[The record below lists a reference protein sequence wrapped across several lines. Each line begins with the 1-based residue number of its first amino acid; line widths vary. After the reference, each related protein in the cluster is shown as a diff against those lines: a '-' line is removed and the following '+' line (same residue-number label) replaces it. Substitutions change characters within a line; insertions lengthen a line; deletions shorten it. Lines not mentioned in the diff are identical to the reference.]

1 MKRALIIAPAIV
13 VSLTAIA
20 LVAPSFVDWN
30 KYKPQAVTQAKALTG
45 YDVKLNGDLGLS
57 ILPSPRIFI
66 ENVEVAAPQGSNEDH
81 LIRVRRLDVILALA
95 PLLTGK
101 IDVSSVTL
109 VEPDI
114 ALQVFD
120 DGRQNWMTPELDAL
134 TKKDAQANPE
144 QTVAQKPKNAPAIA
158 LRDVSIEKGKF
169 VYRAGKGVAP
179 TEVSDVNVDLSADT
193 LQGPFNINGTITT
206 AGQTIEMDAK
216 TGKIDKAANSIQ
228 INMNAQAKPLDALV
242 KFSGVAGLSEPYDMQ
257 GETEI
262 KVSSLKD
269 KLKNSPVNIEGDAVV
284 LKGLLTGNKNA
295 ASFKDAVID
304 AGGNQF
310 KGEIAAGFAPVKL
323 AARLNAAKPVN
334 LDTIIKTDGAA
345 KNTKAA
351 KEGSSAKGAGLLPP
365 TIELPASFEADVALT
380 APGLTLRGQGFKDV
394 KLAFAKSGNVF
405 TGGFAAAEIPGK
417 GSVDAKAD
425 LKFASKSISKTGGEI
440 YSDPALTGTIKGQ
453 TQNIAQTVEAFGG
466 ARNPALESF
475 KTAAIDGSFSVATD
489 ALKLNSSTV
498 RLGDMA
504 MNVAAAYSPRGT
516 RPAVALDISADTVN
530 FNELQ
535 KKTGGGGG
543 GEASKQP
550 QASKGSIEE
559 TLRKISIP
567 YDVDFD
573 VGVQNAILQGQK
585 ITGLRAQGTARENA
599 LKFTNLSAQNFAGS
613 SFKMEGGIGNLKD
626 LKAID
631 VKFAGESSDV
641 KGVAKM
647 AGFDPAAL
655 PANIEKAALNATLA
669 GDMAKMAVKAS
680 VKALNGEVIA
690 SGDVGN
696 PLSAL
701 SISNM
706 SVQIKHRSMSEA
718 LRIFAPS
725 APQYASWNKPMDL
738 YAEIDTQGKV
748 HNLRNIKGDLAGAT
762 VAGTFS
768 YDQSAAKP
776 VMKGDLTFG
785 DLVMVSD
792 AASAAAVTKSA
803 NTAPSSARS
812 SGKWSSEPIN
822 AAWMNAFNADIA
834 LKAKSITYETWAFAQ
849 PSLSLILQD
858 GALQIKDMKSGLY
871 GGQMAMSGL
880 LKSNAGKAPLS
891 LDSEVKFDNVQIES
905 LAASLA
911 RGTRLVKGSG
921 AVSMNAKVQGTGSS
935 QQALI
940 SSLNGGGTM
949 SGKNIVLE
957 GFDLVRFGRAM
968 SEENKAKDTL
978 LGLYKTSIKG
988 GSTQFDT
995 MDGAYTIAQGVVK
1008 INKLDMDGA
1017 AASLK
1022 TAGNVNLPAWTIAT
1036 DHTITLKQNPEV
1048 PPFTIKLAGSLDNPG
1063 QTFGQGLIQ
1072 DYLQRKATRKI
1083 ENLIVDK
1090 IGGKEGDALGT
1101 LLGIGKKPAAVPTA
1115 PTAPDTAPAAG
1126 EEIAPP
1132 PVTQPDGA
1140 VAPQPVQPAPVA
1152 PAQPKSK
1159 EEQQKEAIEG
1169 VLKGLL
1175 GQ

>member
-1 MKRALIIAPAIV
+1 MKRALIIVPAIIIV
-13 VSLTAIA
+13 LIALA
-20 LVAPSFVDWN
+20 LVAPGFVDWN
-30 KYKPQAVTQAKALTG
+30 KYKPQAVAQAKALTG
-45 YDVKLNGDLGLS
+45 YDVALNGDLGLS

-66 ENVEVAAPQGSNEDH
+66 ENVEVVAPQGSAEDH
-81 LIRVRRLDVILALA
+81 LVRVKRLDVILALA

-101 IDVSSVTL
+101 VDVSSVKL

-120 DGRQNWMTPELDAL
+120 DGRQNWMTPELEAL
-134 TKKDAQANPE
+134 TKKDVQANSE
-144 QTVAQKPKNAPAIA
+144 QSVAQKQKSAPAIA

-169 VYRAGKGVAP
+169 VYRAGKGAAP
-179 TEVSDVNVDLSADT
+179 TEVTDVNVDLSADT
-193 LQGPFNINGTITT
+193 LQGPFNINGKITT

-216 TGKIDKAANSIQ
+216 TGKIDKAANSIA
-228 INMNAQAKPLDALV
+228 INVNAAAKPLDALV
-242 KFSGVAGLSEPYDMQ
+242 KFSGVAGLSEPYDIQ

-262 KVSSLKD
+262 KISSLKD
-269 KLKNSPVNIEGDAVV
+269 KLKNSPVNIDGDAVV

-295 ASFKDAVID
+295 ASFKEAVID

-310 KGEIAAGFAPVKL
+310 KGDIAAGFAPVKL
-323 AARLNAAKPVN
+323 TARLSAAKPVN
-334 LDTIIKTDGAA
+334 LDTMVKTEAGAA
-345 KNTKAA
+345 KSGKGGGAGA
-351 KEGSSAKGAGLLPP
+351 KSAGLLPP
-365 TIELPASFEADVALT
+365 TIELPASFEADVALS

-417 GSVDAKAD
+417 GSMDAKAD
-425 LKFASKSISKTGGEI
+425 LKFASKSVSKTGGEI
-440 YSDPALTGTIKGQ
+440 YSDPTLSGTIKGQ

-466 ARNPALESF
+466 ARNPTLDSF

-489 ALKLNSSTV
+489 VMKLNSSTV

-504 MNVAAAYSPRGT
+504 MTVAAAYSPRGT
-516 RPAVALDISADTVN
+516 RPAVALDISADTIN
-530 FNELQ
+530 FDELQ
-535 KKTGGGGG
+535 KKTGGGNG
-543 GEASKQP
+543 GEATTKKQD
-550 QASKGSIEE
+550 SKGSIEE
-559 TLRKISIP
+559 TLRKIAIP

-573 VGVQNAILQGQK
+573 VGVQNAVLQGQK

-613 SFKMEGGIGNLKD
+613 SFKLEGGIGNLKD

-647 AGFDPAAL
+647 AGLDPAAL
-655 PANIEKAALNATLA
+655 PANIEKAALNATLS
-669 GDMAKMAVKAS
+669 GDMAKMAVKGS

-696 PLSAL
+696 PLSSL

-706 SVQIKHRSMSEA
+706 SVQIKHRSLSEA

-738 YAEIDTQGKV
+738 YAEVDTQGKV

-768 YDQSAAKP
+768 YDQSGAKP
-776 VMKGDLTFG
+776 AMKGDLTFG

-792 AASAAAVTKSA
+792 AVSAASVTKSA
-803 NTAPSSARS
+803 NTAPTSARS

-849 PSLSLILQD
+849 PSLSLTLQD
-858 GALQIKDMKSGLY
+858 GALQIRDMKSGLY
-871 GGQMAMSGL
+871 GGQMAMTGL

-1022 TAGNVNLPAWTIAT
+1022 TAGNINLPAWTIAT

-1048 PPFTIKLAGSLDNPG
+1048 PPFTVKLAGSLDNPG

-1072 DYLQRKATRKI
+1072 DYLQRKATRKL
-1083 ENLIVDK
+1083 ENMIVDK

-1101 LLGIGKKPAAVPTA
+1101 LLGIKKPTPAPVAPAAPE
-1115 PTAPDTAPAAG
+1115 TAPAAG
-1126 EEIAPP
+1126 DEIAPA
-1132 PVTQPDGA
+1132 PVTQTDGA
-1140 VAPQPVQPAPVA
+1140 VAPQPVQPAPAV
-1152 PAQPKSK
+1152 PVQPKSK

-1169 VLKGLL
+1169 VLKGIL